1 MNKQTRNKIKQTNK
15 KPPGWVLLTCSGDE
29 FCDLLPALHQAM
41 AYYLPT
47 VGLLAFPVLFTDSS
61 WRLALCLPH
70 FFGALIAIPP
80 FLLCASFQFIV
91 YSDFFFVDV
100 SVCPGG
106 YAGLPQRWLGEY
118 CMTLGAHLFGL
129 PNVSQAGLELVS
141 GGGGSPPVFSV

>member
-91 YSDFFFVDV
+91 YCSVALLFFFFFA
-100 SVCPGG
+100 GG
-106 YAGLPQRWLGEY
+106 EG
-118 CMTLGAHLFGL
+118 
-129 PNVSQAGLELVS
+129 
-141 GGGGSPPVFSV
+141 